1 MFLEAT
7 DAARSSVAEK
17 SKGLGGGFGVEYA
30 NNGRVPTLSLVL
42 WFRTVS

>member
-7 DAARSSVAEK
+7 DAAKKR
-17 SKGLGGGFGVEYA
+17 KGLGGGFGVEYA